1 MRQVFNLQN
10 WCIVKVQGG
19 EGSLLYK
26 QCMKIKNN
34 VKPAVKLFT
43 VEDMFRKYLNN
54 KQRTFSYSKLSRN
67 MHKTDFYF
75 SWVIGSTII

>member
-34 VKPAVKLFT
+34 NNVKPVVKLFT
-43 VEDMFRKYLNN
+43 AEKLFKQYL
-54 KQRTFSYSKLSRN
+54 
-67 MHKTDFYF
+67 KTA
-75 SWVIGSTII
+75 

>member
-26 QCMKIKNN
+26 QCMKNKNKNN
-34 VKPAVKLFT
+34 NIVKPEVKLFT
-43 VEDMFRKYLNN
+43 AEKLFKQYL
-54 KQRTFSYSKLSRN
+54 KSA
-67 MHKTDFYF
+67 
-75 SWVIGSTII
+75 